1 MPKKKAAPK
10 AAPAAPKKTKK
21 MPGKSVA
28 NTPSMVEYKPSIY
41 LENGQ
46 IPKGMEKA
54 KVGSKVKLTVE
65 ATVISHTERES
76 RHGGKTNEVS
86 LEIQKVTK

>member
-1 MPKKKAAPK
+1 MPKQKAAPK
-10 AAPAAPKKTKK
+10 AATKKSKK
-21 MPGKSVA
+21 MPGKSA
-28 NTPSMVEYKPSIY
+28 ASTPQMVEYKPSIY

-65 ATVISHTERES
+65 ATVMSRTERES
-76 RHGGKTNEVS
+76 RNGGKSNEVS

>member
-10 AAPAAPKKTKK
+10 AAAATPKKTKK

-28 NTPSMVEYKPSIY
+28 NALPTIEYKPSIY

-54 KVGSKVKLTVE
+54 KVGSKVKLVVE
-65 ATVISHTERES
+65 ATVVSRTERES
-76 RHGGKTNEVS
+76 KHSGKSNEVS